1 MDINQFKYQFCI
13 QYNLPS
19 IIMSDEKIT
28 KMHDSLPIKLFDINV
43 LIKSIEYEHNRIF
56 QYLFPWSLLMISIN
70 NDQISVKERFKF
82 LKLALMYSELNSHL

>member
-1 MDINQFKYQFCI
+1 
-13 QYNLPS
+13 
-19 IIMSDEKIT
+19 MSDEKIT

-82 LKLALMYSELNSHL
+82 LKLALMYFKNFPKLYDKNLITDTT